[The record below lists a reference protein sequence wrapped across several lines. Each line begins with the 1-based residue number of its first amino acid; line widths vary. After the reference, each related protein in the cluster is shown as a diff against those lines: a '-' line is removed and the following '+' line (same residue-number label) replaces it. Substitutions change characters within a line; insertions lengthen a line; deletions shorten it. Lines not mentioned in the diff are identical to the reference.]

1 MALQFS
7 FAVIPIPIKS
17 LSSDSIMYLK
27 IGFLA
32 NFAHAFSISGTVKWH
47 PNISHSIGHVTNSFK
62 EPIVRMFVNRTNF
75 AGQDVLSN
83 TL

>member
-1 MALQFS
+1 
-7 FAVIPIPIKS
+7 
-17 LSSDSIMYLK
+17 MYLK

-47 PNISHSIGHVTNSFK
+47 PDISHSIGHVTNSFK

-83 TL
+83 TLWIRAADALIEVLRVY

>member
-1 MALQFS
+1 MALQFC

-32 NFAHAFSISGTVKWH
+32 NFAHAFSISGTVKRH
-47 PNISHSIGHVTNSFK
+47 PDISHSIGHVTNSFK
-62 EPIVRMFVNRTNF
+62 EPIVRIFVNRTNF
-75 AGQDVLSN
+75 AGQEVLSN